1 MSKICCYRSFPL
13 IPMLFIAL
21 YLCEGFFGLFPLSRI
36 FFPLYF
42 IFFLVDYKNVTPFTK
57 PLSLLMISMVLSM
70 VSCWLFHQ
78 QSIISSMSGY
88 CTYAAICIF
97 FVLHHFKIEPKLVEK
112 VIFWMFLIFSICYIY
127 QIMVLPKEIWVKVD
141 EHINMNLPILLR
153 RVRMV
158 GMSLAGLGVFLSLN
172 KILVGKKEYL
182 PFFVL
187 GLVVILLFGFRTL
200 LAFVLVFSYVMVVRN
215 YGFSYKLLLG
225 FAFLFLVLWLF
236 SLTQFGQ
243 DIFGFMMERQ
253 DSDQDFGNKDYIR
266 YTTLFYYYQ
275 EHFQNFLEMFLGSGI
290 PDRSSKSAYALYYAR
305 LEDFGLH
312 YFDWGILGM
321 SWMMGVL
328 SLVSM
333 IWYPIKA
340 FFSKLPKDKVYL
352 SVWFGYLFACGFTS
366 AEFVRQGCFLIQ
378 GMVLYLITVYS
389 YEKNSCSK

>member
-1 MSKICCYRSFPL
+1 
-13 IPMLFIAL
+13 
-21 YLCEGFFGLFPLSRI
+21 
-36 FFPLYF
+36 
-42 IFFLVDYKNVTPFTK
+42 
-57 PLSLLMISMVLSM
+57 
-70 VSCWLFHQ
+70 
-78 QSIISSMSGY
+78 
-88 CTYAAICIF
+88 
-97 FVLHHFKIEPKLVEK
+97 
-112 VIFWMFLIFSICYIY
+112 
-127 QIMVLPKEIWVKVD
+127 MVLPKEIWVKVD

-253 DSDQDFGNKDYIR
+253 DNDQDFGNKDYIR

-275 EHFQNFLEMFLGSGI
+275 GHFQNFLEMFLGSGI
-290 PDRSSKSAYALYYAR
+290 PDRSSKSAYALYYTR

-312 YFDWGILGM
+312 YYDWGILGM

-352 SVWFGYLFACGFTS
+352 PVWFGYLFACGFTS

-389 YEKNSCSK
+389 YEKNSCNK